1 MLLFY
6 RKNRLSTYFKNKV
19 DNRFFPIYTKRN
31 QQNYYVRD
39 KIMSSKSNILQILE
53 KNRGTYVSGEE
64 LAQQLQISRSAIWK
78 AISELKKEGYQIISV
93 TNKGYCL
100 SDETDVISAE
110 GIGPYLTNGSQDMIY
125 VFKTVDSTN
134 LVAKKMAL
142 EQAPHGTV
150 VLAEEQTAGRGRMG
164 RSFHSPAGSG
174 IYMSFILRP
183 NLTSNDA
190 VLITTAASVAVARAI
205 EEVTHIRTGIKWVN
219 DVYMNGKKI
228 CGILTEALTDFESG
242 GIESIILGIG
252 INFSTAVSSFP
263 ENIQQKVDSLFH
275 EKPAGITR
283 NQIAAA
289 VINHVLCLCNQL
301 QDRSFIAEYKARSIV
316 LGKDIEVI
324 QGTNS
329 EKTLPCRK

>member
-1 MLLFY
+1 
-6 RKNRLSTYFKNKV
+6 
-19 DNRFFPIYTKRN
+19 
-31 QQNYYVRD
+31 
-39 KIMSSKSNILQILE
+39 MSSKSKILQILE
-53 KNRGTYVSGEE
+53 KNRETYVSGEE

-110 GIGPYLTNGSQDMIY
+110 GIGPHLTYGSQDMIH

-150 VLAEEQTAGRGRMG
+150 VLSEEQTAGRGRMG

-183 NLTSNDA
+183 NLISNDA

-205 EEVTHIRTGIKWVN
+205 EEVTQIHTGIKWVN
-219 DVYMNGKKI
+219 DIYINGKR
-228 CGILTEALTDFESG
+228 ILWYS
-242 GIESIILGIG
+242 
-252 INFSTAVSSFP
+252 
-263 ENIQQKVDSLFH
+263 
-275 EKPAGITR
+275 
-283 NQIAAA
+283 
-289 VINHVLCLCNQL
+289 
-301 QDRSFIAEYKARSIV
+301 DRSIDR
-316 LGKDIEVI
+316 L
-324 QGTNS
+324 
-329 EKTLPCRK
+329 

>member
-1 MLLFY
+1 
-6 RKNRLSTYFKNKV
+6 
-19 DNRFFPIYTKRN
+19 
-31 QQNYYVRD
+31 
-39 KIMSSKSNILQILE
+39 
-53 KNRGTYVSGEE
+53 
-64 LAQQLQISRSAIWK
+64 
-78 AISELKKEGYQIISV
+78 
-93 TNKGYCL
+93 
-100 SDETDVISAE
+100 
-110 GIGPYLTNGSQDMIY
+110 
-125 VFKTVDSTN
+125 
-134 LVAKKMAL
+134 MAL

-329 EKTLPCRK
+329 EKATAIDIDENGGLMIEKQDGTITSLHSGEISIRGTSLHERKIKIYCILSYFMRIVCSFNRSGRVY

>member
-1 MLLFY
+1 
-6 RKNRLSTYFKNKV
+6 
-19 DNRFFPIYTKRN
+19 
-31 QQNYYVRD
+31 
-39 KIMSSKSNILQILE
+39 MSSKSNILQILE

-110 GIGPYLTNGSQDMIY
+110 GIGPYLTNGSQDMIH

-142 EQAPHGTV
+142 EQEPHGTV

-329 EKTLPCRK
+329 EKATAIDIDENGGLMIEKQDGTITSLHSGEISIRGNFAS

>member
-1 MLLFY
+1 
-6 RKNRLSTYFKNKV
+6 
-19 DNRFFPIYTKRN
+19 
-31 QQNYYVRD
+31 
-39 KIMSSKSNILQILE
+39 MSSKSNILQILE

-100 SDETDVISAE
+100 SDATDVISAE
-110 GIGPYLTNGSQDMIY
+110 GIGPYLTNGSQDMIH

-205 EEVTHIRTGIKWVN
+205 EEVTHIHTGIKWVN

-263 ENIQQKVDSLFH
+263 
-275 EKPAGITR
+275 
-283 NQIAAA
+283 
-289 VINHVLCLCNQL
+289 
-301 QDRSFIAEYKARSIV
+301 
-316 LGKDIEVI
+316 
-324 QGTNS
+324 
-329 EKTLPCRK
+329 